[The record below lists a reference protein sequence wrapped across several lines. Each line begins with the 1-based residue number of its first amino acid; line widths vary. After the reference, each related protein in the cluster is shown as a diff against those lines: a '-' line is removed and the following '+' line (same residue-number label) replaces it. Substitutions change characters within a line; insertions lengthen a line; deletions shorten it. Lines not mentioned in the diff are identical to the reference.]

1 MPCMRT
7 NLVLNDELL
16 AEALRLHGGGS
27 KSAVVETALRI
38 FIEVKT
44 TERRRQSYRDRLR
57 RLAERLQRIRLR
69 ESPSELLRA
78 DRDRLSS
85 TTSRC

>member
-1 MPCMRT
+1 MRT

-16 AEALRLHGGGS
+16 AEALRIHGGGS
-27 KSAVVETALRI
+27 KRAVVEAALRT
-38 FIEVKT
+38 FVEVKT
-44 TERRRQSYRDRLR
+44 AERRRRSYRR
-57 RLAERLQRIRLR
+57 RVRQLAERLQRIRLR

-85 TTSRC
+85 TTSR